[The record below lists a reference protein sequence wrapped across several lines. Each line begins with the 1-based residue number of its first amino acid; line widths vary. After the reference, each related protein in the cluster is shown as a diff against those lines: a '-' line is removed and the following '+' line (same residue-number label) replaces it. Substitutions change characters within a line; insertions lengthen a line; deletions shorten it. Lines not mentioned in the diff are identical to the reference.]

1 VGRRQDILGVLVS
14 RLLDFWFPVVA
25 SVVGGAALTLAV
37 LSWLAPSSCE
47 SLWDGIV
54 QPSVCP

>member
-1 VGRRQDILGVLVS
+1 MS
-14 RLLDFWFPVVA
+14 RLLDFWFPVLA
-25 SVVGGAALTLAV
+25 SVVGGGALALAV
-37 LSWLAPSSCE
+37 LCWLAPSSCA

>member
-1 VGRRQDILGVLVS
+1 MS

-54 QPSVCP
+54 QPSACPS